1 MEKNEILHL
10 HNKRSNII
18 SLVGYGLSVGL
29 VVGLLISVYRVLVS
43 KLQPIFLNLYRQ
55 ASSSITSLIFLSL
68 ILVVFGLI
76 VGILTQKEPKIGGSG
91 IPQVTGQLNDMMTI
105 NWRPVLVYKFVGG
118 LIGLIS
124 GLTVGREGPSVQ
136 MGACVGQ
143 AVSDIF
149 KKDSK
154 SQKLFIT
161 AGAAAG
167 LSAAFNAPISG
178 IFFVLE
184 ELHRKFDKGV
194 FLIAMFASLIADNIS
209 ALIFGIRPVIDIGI
223 IENLS
228 VGLYPHILVLGILI
242 GFMSIIF
249 IKGIYYGKL
258 IYNKFNIPVFVKV
271 LISFIISGLFI
282 IMNID
287 LFASGEKFIFIS
299 LGDSFKS
306 IDIINILILKFILLL
321 VAFCSGMPGGIFLPM
336 LVFGSLIGTGFG
348 LILSLLGVISSDLII
363 VFALISMA
371 ANFAAIVRSPLTA
384 IMLLLELTGSFTFFL
399 PVGIVVITA
408 YTVVELLN
416 IKPIYEVL
424 LEMQLE
430 S

>member
-43 KLQPIFLNLYRQ
+43 KLQPVFLNLYRQ

-228 VGLYPHILVLGILI
+228 VGLYPHLLVLGILI

-299 LGDSFKS
+299 LGDSFKY